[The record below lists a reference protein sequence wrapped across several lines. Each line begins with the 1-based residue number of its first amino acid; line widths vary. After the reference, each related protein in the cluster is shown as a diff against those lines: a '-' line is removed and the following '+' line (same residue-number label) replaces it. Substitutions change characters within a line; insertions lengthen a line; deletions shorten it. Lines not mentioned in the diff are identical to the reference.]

1 MRKFTVLLLRPD
13 TISDDFGHDTYLAH
27 VESGSVVIAQSK
39 AQMEAWVEDN
49 GGPNDIE
56 DDAPGSPD
64 DYGVLCVFEGH
75 LADLREESL

>member
-1 MRKFTVLLLRPD
+1 MKKFTVLLLRPD
-13 TISDDFGHDTYLAH
+13 TISDDFGQDTYLAH
-27 VESGSVVIAQSK
+27 VEGSSPGLAMEK

-56 DDAPGSPD
+56 DDAPGGPD